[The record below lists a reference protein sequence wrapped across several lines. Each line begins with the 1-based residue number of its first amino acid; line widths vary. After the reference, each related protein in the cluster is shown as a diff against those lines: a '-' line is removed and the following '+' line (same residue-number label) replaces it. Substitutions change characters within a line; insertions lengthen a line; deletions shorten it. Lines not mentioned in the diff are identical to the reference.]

1 MHPGRLYLFT
11 VPKAGTYFLAG
22 LMSWLGW
29 HDSGWHVAER
39 FVLHTHDTDLSTN
52 ARDPL
57 VVRREQP
64 YAKTLELL
72 PAGHLCFGHMNPM
85 LFPAPHPAEMAVVAC
100 RRRPRDVLLAEFV
113 DFRFRREDHLV
124 EFVSRRRI
132 ADDREAF
139 AVYMRDHAPVIADIL
154 GTLVTYRALRGTRY
168 WAGTRTLAPY
178 AEVAFEDLMGPAPL
192 PALRC
197 LATLCGVTADDAR
210 LLQIL
215 QAAKAADYKTKS
227 EGLDLPFERDWLW
240 TAEAEAQYRRH
251 GIAELSTLLGY
262 PEL

>member
-1 MHPGRLYLFT
+1 MHAGKLYIFT

-39 FVLHTHDTDLSTN
+39 FVLHTHETDLANN

-57 VVRREQP
+57 LVRREQP
-64 YAKTLELL
+64 YATTLDLL

-85 LFPAPHPAEMAVVAC
+85 LFPAPHPAEVAVLAC
-100 RRRPRDVLLAEFV
+100 RRRPRDVLLAEFI

-124 EFVSRRRI
+124 DFVSRRRI

-154 GTLVTYRALRGTRY
+154 ATVVTYRALRGTPT
-168 WAGTRTLAPY
+168 WTGTRRLAPY
-178 AEVAFEDLMGPAPL
+178 LEVAFEDLMGATPL
-192 PALRC
+192 PTLRR
-197 LATLCGVTADDAR
+197 LADCCGVSADDAK

-215 QAAKAADYKTKS
+215 AAAKAADNKTKS
-227 EGLDLPFERDWLW
+227 AGLALPFERASLW

-251 GIAELSTLLGY
+251 GLPQLSTLLGY